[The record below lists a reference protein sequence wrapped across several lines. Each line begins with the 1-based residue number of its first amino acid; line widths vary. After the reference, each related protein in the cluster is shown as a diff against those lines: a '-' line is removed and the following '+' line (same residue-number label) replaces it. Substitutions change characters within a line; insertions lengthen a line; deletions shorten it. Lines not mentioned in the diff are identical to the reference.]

1 MGYLLNNLYKAY
13 LCLSISN
20 LRTRTPTLNVQSNA
34 INTAIP
40 ANNTWFA
47 SLEKTKKEKAMPQQP
62 SATIAGQMRLSGPRT
77 LGDKNG
83 RLEEL
88 TPLVVAGLTLPPLL
102 FTIVGTLCVLLPN
115 DPFLRFL
122 VLDIA

>member
-62 SATIAGQMRLSGPRT
+62 NATIAGQMRLSGPRT

-88 TPLVVAGLTLPPLL
+88 TPLVVAGLPLLPLL
-102 FTIVGTLCVLLPN
+102 FTVVGTLCVLLPN

>member
-1 MGYLLNNLYKAY
+1 
-13 LCLSISN
+13 
-20 LRTRTPTLNVQSNA
+20 
-34 INTAIP
+34 
-40 ANNTWFA
+40 
-47 SLEKTKKEKAMPQQP
+47 MPQQP

-77 LGDKNG
+77 LGVRNG